1 MNKFTIYM
9 ITNDVNDKVYI
20 GQTAREVQERFNE
33 HCNCNLSPIGR
44 AIQTIG
50 KEHFTVSVLD
60 DTSTNPEELAK
71 KEDFYISKY
80 QAIENGYNSKP
91 ASKARYLAPEKLS
104 VLVNM
109 DKELKAKLE
118 QLARDDGRSLT
129 NLINKILTDYVEG
142 TQK

>member
-60 DTSTNPEELAK
+60 DTSTNPDELAQ
-71 KEDFYISKY
+71 KEDFYINKY
-80 QAIENGYNSKP
+80 HTI
-91 ASKARYLAPEKLS
+91 
-104 VLVNM
+104 
-109 DKELKAKLE
+109 AK
-118 QLARDDGRSLT
+118 SFC
-129 NLINKILTDYVEG
+129 
-142 TQK
+142 